1 MTSADA
7 KTLSKSAPRTKRSIM
22 RKILLPIDQ
31 ICLDFQR
38 PEALFED
45 RVEYY
50 MSRMLHGAK
59 IKPIAVCFDG
69 TRYLLKDGFHRVEAA
84 HRLGRQRL
92 DARVTLGTLEEME
105 VVDAELSVKR
115 DAARNIIV
123 EVEAMKDGA

>member
-105 VVDAELSVKR
+105 ADLGPMRCIRAWLGPLVHHECVVAWAS
-115 DAARNIIV
+115 
-123 EVEAMKDGA
+123 